1 MTRHPR
7 QNAEDL
13 MAEPSTATF
22 TGIVTLGA
30 TLFGLIPGVDANAIV
45 GALCGAA
52 LFVVSAKGL
61 TLLER
66 LIYLVISFLIGYLGG
81 PSQLSHLFEH
91 TAVSA
96 FIAAAISVTA
106 GLRIID
112 AVKHFDLKAWLG
124 PGGKQ

>member
-1 MTRHPR
+1 
-7 QNAEDL
+7 
-13 MAEPSTATF
+13 MAEPSTTTV

-30 TLFGLIPGVDANAIV
+30 ALLGLIPGIDANAIV

-52 LFVVSAKGL
+52 LFVVSANGL
-61 TLLER
+61 RLFER

-81 PSQLSHLFEH
+81 PSQLGHIFEH
-91 TAVSA
+91 SAVSA

-106 GLRIID
+106 GLRVID
-112 AVKHFDLKAWLG
+112 TVKHFDLKTWLG